1 MKLERPRIL
10 QRRSRKA
17 PRATPRKPACPV
29 PAPCS
34 PRSNT
39 LRHGWSAAGSSGSDA
54 DIGDGMAR
62 PIVIPILIA
71 IPWLTVVTAT
81 IGFCRV
87 AARADAAE
95 VVM

>member
-1 MKLERPRIL
+1 
-10 QRRSRKA
+10 
-17 PRATPRKPACPV
+17 
-29 PAPCS
+29 
-34 PRSNT
+34 
-39 LRHGWSAAGSSGSDA
+39 
-54 DIGDGMAR
+54 MAR